1 MRSIPGFRSF
11 SMHFLHWA
19 PLGVFG
25 ALTAFGTFAAPAVP
39 VSAPVSSASSS
50 TGLPADLALALRDIW
65 QSHPEVGEARAMV
78 ESARA
83 SARAASRPLYNPALQ
98 LDMENA
104 DVDRR
109 TAGVNLTLDLSG
121 KRRARAA
128 EGEAGLRYAQAAYD
142 RIRQDVASR
151 WLKAWFAASMTERV
165 RQIGSQRLELM
176 QRFDALA
183 ARRLAV
189 GDLSSPERDLAALAL
204 AEAQAQQAALIGKEA
219 VAQASLRSLGGAG
232 SVAGDIRP
240 GLPPPLQLEAPGIP
254 DGLPDLR
261 VAHAR
266 ADTARAGVIVAQREQ
281 RLDPTVGITG
291 GKVRVAPGRSDNV
304 IGLSLSIPLPVRNN
318 FSAQVDAARA
328 NVDAAMAGVQS
339 QQRIAQARLDESV
352 SRYSALREASKSFD
366 SSRAAAFTDRTGML
380 ERLWKS
386 GEIST
391 SDYLVQLRQSLDT
404 ALSGLELRNDTWQA
418 WIDFLG
424 ASGRLLEGDEDA
436 GNSGARINGKEATP

>member
-1 MRSIPGFRSF
+1 
-11 SMHFLHWA
+11 MHFLHWA

-25 ALTAFGTFAAPAVP
+25 ALTAFGTFAAPVVPLPVP
-39 VSAPVSSASSS
+39 VSPASSTT
-50 TGLPADLALALRDIW
+50 TGLPADLSLALREIW
-65 QSHPEVGEARAMV
+65 LSHPEVGEARAMV

-83 SARAASRPLYNPALQ
+83 SARAAGRPLYNPSLQ

-109 TAGVNLTLDLSG
+109 TVGVNLTLDMAG
-121 KRRARAA
+121 KRSARAA

-142 RIRQDVASR
+142 QIRQDVASR
-151 WLKAWFAASMTERV
+151 WLKAWFAASMTGRI

-183 ARRLAV
+183 AQRLAF

-204 AEAQAQQAALIGKEA
+204 AEAQAQQAASIGKA
-219 VAQASLRSLGGAG
+219 AGAQANLRALGGAG
-232 SVAGDIRP
+232 SVAEEIRP
-240 GLPPPLQLEAPGIP
+240 GLPPPLSLEAPGLP
-254 DGLPDLR
+254 DGLPELR

-266 ADTARAGVIVAQREQ
+266 ADTARAGVVVAQREQ
-281 RLDPTVGITG
+281 RLDPTLGITG

-304 IGLSLSIPLPVRNN
+304 IGLSLSIPLAVRNN
-318 FSAQVDAARA
+318 YSAQVDAARA
-328 NVDAAMAGVQS
+328 NVDAATAGVLS

-386 GEIST
+386 GEITT

-418 WIDFLG
+418 WIDFLS
-424 ASGRLLEGDEDA
+424 ASGRLLDADVDA
-436 GNSGARINGKEATP
+436 GERGARINGKEPAQ